1 MTPEDEML
9 KYVRYSSVFL
19 TLFMTVCLA
28 VSLALIVA
36 GLLKLSVYPDLPVS
50 GAAIPVGLLLM
61 GFAFVPSLSYRRM
74 LNFLRNNGIYQEAIS
89 DFTSAKSFMNDR
101 MRMGDKYLFCKKK
114 CVILR
119 YYDISKVFQ
128 EHDFEIENRRE
139 IGRTLN
145 AVDISGNVW
154 FLCNLETNTDNQP
167 ELKEA
172 LDFMT
177 SKNNLIT
184 IES

>member
-19 TLFMTVCLA
+19 AAFMTVCLA
-28 VSLALIVA
+28 VSVALIVA

-50 GAAIPVGLLLM
+50 KLALPVGLLLI

-74 LNFLRNNGIYQEAIS
+74 INFLRNNGIYQEAIN
-89 DFTSAKSFMNDR
+89 DFVSAKPFMNDR
-101 MRMGDKYLFCKKK
+101 VRMGDKYIFCRRK

-119 YYDISKVFQ
+119 YYDISKVVQ
-128 EHDFEIENRRE
+128 DYHIENGLE
-139 IGRTLN
+139 TNRTLN
-145 AVDISGNVW
+145 AVDIYGNVW

-167 ELKEA
+167 GLKEA
-172 LDFMT
+172 VDFMT
-177 SKNNLIT
+177 SRNSGIT
-184 IES
+184 IDF